1 VNESDARS
9 DIAGMNVRQDAKTTA
24 LSIIADLFH
33 QKVQVDRVFHR
44 EREFY
49 GECGYIVI
57 GVSVGD
63 TEGTVSVADAD
74 NWHLELN
81 VSGGVSPDVT
91 LTMRDGADRDE
102 EFTRNAVM
110 MLRAVESLT

>member
-1 VNESDARS
+1 
-9 DIAGMNVRQDAKTTA
+9 MNVRQDAKTTA

-81 VSGGVSPDVT
+81 VSGGVSPDIT
-91 LTMRDGADRDE
+91 LSMRDGMERSY
-102 EFTRNAVM
+102 EFALNTVK
-110 MLRAVESLT
+110 MLRTVESFA

>member
-1 VNESDARS
+1 MNESDARS

-33 QKVQVDRVFHR
+33 QGVQVDRVFLR

-49 GECGYIVI
+49 GEWGSIVI

-63 TEGTVSVADAD
+63 VEGTITVADA
-74 NWHLELN
+74 E
-81 VSGGVSPDVT
+81 GVPW
-91 LTMRDGADRDE
+91 
-102 EFTRNAVM
+102 N
-110 MLRAVESLT
+110 